1 MKQYLIGKGV
11 AEGDILTDPDSFNTN
26 QNLKNAGVLLKDKPE
41 VRKVLL
47 VTSDYHV
54 PRSLALAKD
63 QGFEAVGLGSPC
75 KPEYWLKNHTREAL
89 AWIKYWGVKY
99 LHLPLE

>member
-1 MKQYLIGKGV
+1 MKQYLVVKGV
-11 AEGDILTDPDSFNTN
+11 AENDILTDPNSFNTK
-26 QNLKNAGVLLKDKPE
+26 QNLKNAGELLKNRPE
-41 VRKVLL
+41 VQRVLV

-63 QGFEAVGLGSPC
+63 QGYEAVGLGSPC
-75 KPEYWLKNHTREAL
+75 KPEYWLKNHAREAL